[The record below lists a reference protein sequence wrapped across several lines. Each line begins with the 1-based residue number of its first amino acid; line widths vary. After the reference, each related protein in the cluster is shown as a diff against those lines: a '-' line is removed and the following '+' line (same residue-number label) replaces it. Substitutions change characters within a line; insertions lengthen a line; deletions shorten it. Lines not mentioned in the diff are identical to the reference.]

1 MTVIAIDTYI
11 PFEWYRSICNMYMR
25 VCQLRDFICFFFWR
39 SVSLSC
45 QIFRFLNG
53 ELPMY
58 LKHYFLSFFFLLEYW
73 RVKRMGLVTGLARAR
88 ARMCRYVR
96 LSILKYRKQQGI
108 AINTHTHLFKAS
120 ISFAA
125 WHFSC
130 HLQFSWFFF
139 SQILIENSSIC
150 PTFSSF
156 FSSLQRSRIS
166 LKAFHVQKHY
176 RLKKISI
183 YYYQCIRFTMYIVQT
198 SGIKQQQQQH
208 PIGFAQHS
216 M

>member
-1 MTVIAIDTYI
+1 MQYVHARMSVEGFYMLLFLALRKPFMSNI
-11 PFEWYRSICNMYMR
+11 PLLKWWIT
-25 VCQLRDFICFFFWR
+25 D
-39 SVSLSC
+39 VSQTLLS
-45 QIFRFLNG
+45 LV
-53 ELPMY
+53 
-58 LKHYFLSFFFLLEYW
+58 FFLLEYW